1 MHDIISGEKY
11 LGNWNDN
18 KKHGKGL
25 IVTSDGIYYEGVFN
39 QDILTVRTLYNE
51 SLYYLNNLFY
61 FQGSGLMI
69 LEDGTFYEGDFKG
82 TGILG
87 GKGTLT
93 LNSGHVL
100 EGNLTGSWNEGIKIS
115 NGNLTL
121 MKPVVSESDLIPKS
135 FTSFCTPTHQK
146 WKALFRYC
154 YQILGVPD
162 CNLKTNI
169 KPPDTQKI
177 WQNVAVVISNSFH
190 GTVKC
195 NKIDRGIENSINNLD
210 TIPQFGRDN
219 IDGESYKNLKQYV
232 VSVCDFIFLCI
243 Y

>member
-1 MHDIISGEKY
+1 
-11 LGNWNDN
+11 
-18 KKHGKGL
+18 
-25 IVTSDGIYYEGVFN
+25 
-39 QDILTVRTLYNE
+39 
-51 SLYYLNNLFY
+51 
-61 FQGSGLMI
+61 MI

-121 MKPVVSESDLIPKS
+121 TKLIQSENDLIPKS
-135 FTSFCTPTHQK
+135 FTSFCTPVHQK

-154 YQILGVPD
+154 YQILGVSD
-162 CNLKTNI
+162 CNLKNI
-169 KPPDTQKI
+169 VKVPETQKI

-190 GTVKC
+190 GILKS

-219 IDGESYKNLKQYV
+219 IDKDSFKDLKQYV
-232 VSVCDFIFLCI
+232 INVSMLC
-243 Y
+243 